1 VRGASWKGLICTL
14 KSVCQRAV
22 EKRVKTIRLLRQ
34 IETVRLPNHE
44 TLQHT
49 ASVLHCDGLRMKFQ
63 ERLVL
68 KNVGGNPH
76 LFVSL
81 EICHDGFVT
90 VTLLLT
96 EDV

>member
-1 VRGASWKGLICTL
+1 MRGASWEGLNCTL

-22 EKRVKTIRLLRQ
+22 EKRVKTILLLRQ

-49 ASVLHCDGLRMKFQ
+49 ASLLHCDGLRMKFQ

-68 KNVGGNPH
+68 KDV
-76 LFVSL
+76 LVEILIYLSVLKYVMVVS
-81 EICHDGFVT
+81 
-90 VTLLLT
+90 
-96 EDV
+96 